1 MKFKKLACLFATT
14 AMACAVALPLAACNK
29 NDDGVEIGE
38 DGTITVKEIT
48 MWVGG
53 SEWSGR
59 NLKNLQKFINEYNA
73 IKPDGF
79 TVTLSRKD
87 DLEKS
92 FQTSRTNGKQPD
104 LMLWDRFNTA
114 TNCIKGYLYGV
125 DDLISRDSI
134 DVSKFYAPA
143 MQEMKYDNVTYGL
156 PVDVDVWGTYVNMD
170 YVSKYDTAHPESAI
184 ASKLTASWTWDDLL
198 DSAKALKTV
207 ATAGYSAGDQY
218 EHLFK
223 YYVSTGKGSEYLL
236 PDTASGVKG
245 KYVTNF
251 NNDHTKAILNF
262 FKEVSSANV
271 GGKQEDDSFTS
282 AQLAMV
288 NKPLYY
294 NNQIKMSSKV
304 KSYKFLPQP
313 KPSTSTMEGGVNG
326 GMIGGYGIA
335 YPSPMEERGYKTK
348 AWEARHEAAWKFTKW
363 LCTEK
368 ANMLKWSKDIGSLPA
383 LNEALNADE
392 CVEGNQ
398 VLADA
403 RSYVQATDGAGNL
416 VYMTRPQVPNFLTLQ
431 TDVINSTVMGYLS
444 GRLNQSDCISEL
456 TSSGNLKL
464 ALGLS

>member
-1 MKFKKLACLFATT
+1 MKFKKLACLIATA
-14 AMACAVALPLAACNK
+14 AMVCTVAMPLAACGK
-29 NDDGVEIGE
+29 PDDGVQVGD
-38 DGTITVKEIT
+38 DGVMRATSIT

-59 NLKNLQKFINEYNA
+59 NWQNLQKFINEYNA
-73 IKPDGF
+73 LKPDGF
-79 TVTLSRKD
+79 EVVVKRND
-87 DLEKS
+87 DLEKA

-125 DDLISRDSI
+125 DELIARDSI
-134 DVSKFYAPA
+134 DVSDFYPSA
-143 MQEMKYDNVTYGL
+143 MQEMTYDGVTYGL

-170 YVSKYDTAHPESAI
+170 YVEKYDTAHPDTAI
-184 ASKLTASWTWDDLL
+184 AGKLTANWTWDDLL

-207 ATAGYSAGDQY
+207 ATAGYSAGDQ
-218 EHLFK
+218 EQHLFK
-223 YYVSTGKGSEYLL
+223 YYVSTGHGDKYLL

-245 KYVTNF
+245 KYLTNF
-251 NNDHTKAILNF
+251 DNDQTKAILNF

-335 YPSPMEERGYKTK
+335 YPSPLEKYQTK
-348 AWEARHEAAWKFTKW
+348 AWEARHEAAWTFTKW

-383 LNEALNADE
+383 LNEALEADE
-392 CVEGNQ
+392 CIEGNQ

-403 RSYVQATDGAGNL
+403 RSYIQATDGAGKL
-416 VYMTRPQVPNFLTLQ
+416 VYMTRPQVPNYLTLQ
-431 TDVINSTVMGYLS
+431 TDVINTTVTGFLS
-444 GRLNQSDCISEL
+444 GRLTLSKCIDDL

>member
-1 MKFKKLACLFATT
+1 MKLRKLACIIAT
-14 AMACAVALPLAACNK
+14 AAIACAVAVPMAACNK
-29 NDDGVEIGE
+29 KDDGVEVGD
-38 DGTITVKEIT
+38 DGVMRATEIT

-59 NLKNLQKFINEYNA
+59 NLQNLQKFISDYNSV
-73 IKPDGF
+73 KPDGF

-134 DVSKFYAPA
+134 DVSKFFAPA

-184 ASKLTASWTWDDLL
+184 AGKLTANWTWDDLL
-198 DSAKALKTV
+198 ESAKALKTV
-207 ATAGYSAGDQY
+207 ATAGYSAGDQE

-245 KYVTNF
+245 KYLTNF

-262 FKEVSSANV
+262 FKEVNDANV
-271 GGKQEDDSFTS
+271 GGKQENDSFTS

-294 NNQIKMSSKV
+294 NNQIKMSTKV

-335 YPSPMEERGYKTK
+335 YPSPMDKFKTK
-348 AWEARHEAAWKFTKW
+348 AWDARHEAAWKFTKW

-368 ANMLKWSKDIGSLPA
+368 TNMLKWSKDIGSLPA
-383 LNEALNADE
+383 LNEALNAAE

-398 VLADA
+398 VLTDA
-403 RSYVQATDGAGNL
+403 RSYVQATDGAGKL

-431 TDVINSTVMGYLS
+431 TDVINSTVGGYLS

-464 ALGLS
+464 ALGLSK